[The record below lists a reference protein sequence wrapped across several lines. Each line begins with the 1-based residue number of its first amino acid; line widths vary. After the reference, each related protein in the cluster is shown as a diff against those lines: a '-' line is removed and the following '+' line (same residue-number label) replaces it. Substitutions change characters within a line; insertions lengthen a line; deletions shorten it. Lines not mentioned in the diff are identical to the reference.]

1 MVDASEN
8 SLLVV
13 QRWVRVRHGCGVSD
27 ADIYAEVRFD
37 LMRYATALVGVSDA
51 ADLVSAVVLRVLERH
66 GGLTE
71 LHDPKPYLMR
81 SVLNEARM
89 HHRSLKRKRRAVAA
103 MGGGHVDP
111 VDDHLLE
118 LVMDL
123 PPRQRA
129 AVFLAYYEQYKPKEI
144 AELMGC
150 RPGTVRRYL
159 FLARRTLKEV
169 LDE

>member
-1 MVDASEN
+1 V
-8 SLLVV
+8 LL
-13 QRWVRVRHGCGVSD
+13 RHGLGVSD
-27 ADIYAEVRFD
+27 AEVYAEVRLD

-51 ADLVSAVVLRVLERH
+51 ADLVSSVVLRVLERH

-71 LHDPKPYLMR
+71 LDDPKPYLMR

-89 HHRSLKRKRRAVAA
+89 RHRSMTRERRAVAA
-103 MGGGHVDP
+103 LPGGHVDP
-111 VDDHLLE
+111 VHDEVLD

-129 AVFLAYYEQYKPKEI
+129 AVFLADYEQYRPTEI

-159 FLARRTLKEV
+159 FMARRKLKEF

>member
-1 MVDASEN
+1 
-8 SLLVV
+8 
-13 QRWVRVRHGCGVSD
+13 
-27 ADIYAEVRFD
+27 
-37 LMRYATALVGVSDA
+37 MRYATALVGVSDA
-51 ADLVSAVVLRVLERH
+51 ADLVSSVVLRVLERH

-71 LHDPKPYLMR
+71 LDHPKPYLMR

-89 HHRSLKRKRRAVAA
+89 RHRSVTRERRAVAV
-103 MGGGHVDP
+103 MPGGHVDP
-111 VDDHLLE
+111 VHDEVLD
-118 LVMDL
+118 LVMEL

-129 AVFLAYYEQYKPKEI
+129 AVFLAYYEQYTPTEI

-159 FLARRTLKEV
+159 FIARRKLKEV

>member
-1 MVDASEN
+1 M
-8 SLLVV
+8 
-13 QRWVRVRHGCGVSD
+13 RHGLGVSD
-27 ADIYAEVRFD
+27 ADIYAEVRLD

-66 GGLTE
+66 GGLTA
-71 LHDPKPYLMR
+71 LDDPKPYLMR

-89 HHRSLKRKRRAVAA
+89 RHRSWTRNRRAVAA
-103 MGGGHVDP
+103 MAGGHVDP
-111 VDDHLLE
+111 VHDHVLE

-129 AVFLAYYEQYKPKEI
+129 AVFLAYYEQYTPKEI
-144 AELMGC
+144 AQLMGC

-159 FLARRTLKEV
+159 FLARRKLKEV